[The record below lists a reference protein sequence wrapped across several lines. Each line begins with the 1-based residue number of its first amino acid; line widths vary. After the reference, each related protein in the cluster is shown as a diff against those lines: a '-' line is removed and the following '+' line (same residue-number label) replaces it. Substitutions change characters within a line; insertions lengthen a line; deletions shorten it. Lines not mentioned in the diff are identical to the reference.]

1 VRIVATDLVP
11 GALELA
17 RGNLDAHRVADAVEL
32 RAGDLFAP
40 LAAPERGTFHVLAS
54 NPPYVRDDEWA
65 EMAAN
70 VRDHEPRSALAGGAD
85 GMDVI
90 RPLVAAA
97 HGWLVPGGV
106 LAVEVGHRQRDDAL
120 AAARANPALE
130 GAEVRKDFE
139 GFWRLLVA
147 RRR

>member
-1 VRIVATDLVP
+1 M
-11 GALELA
+11 
-17 RGNLDAHRVADAVEL
+17 
-32 RAGDLFAP
+32 AP
-40 LAAPERGTFHVLAS
+40 
-54 NPPYVRDDEWA
+54 
-65 EMAAN
+65 N

-97 HGWLVPGGV
+97 HEWLVPGGT
-106 LAVEVGHRQRDDAL
+106 LAVEIGHRQRDDAL
-120 AAARANPALE
+120 AAARANPALG

-147 RRR
+147 TRR